1 MKIFKSRATK
11 AVAIALAAVLQV
23 YAVGGLALAAPEA
36 VGAAVV
42 APGPQAQGRLTTTGD
57 NPVSVNGNSA
67 RTGETIFS
75 GQQIQTPAGTTA
87 TVQLPGLG
95 SVEIRPGSNVTVTFG
110 EGRVD
115 VVVASGCVRL
125 AADAG
130 VTGTVQSKGQTRTTD
145 ANDRVIEIC
154 DDAAGGVI
162 PGGTTGATAGAPG
175 AGTAGTTAGTT
186 AAGGLSA
193 GVATALTA
201 AVVGAFALIGHEL
214 ISDSENPEPPN
225 CTPIPGT
232 TSPLTPPSGCT
243 P

>member
-1 MKIFKSRATK
+1 MKIHKSRTTK

-23 YAVGGLALAAPEA
+23 YASGGFALAAPEE
-36 VGAAVV
+36 VGAVVV
-42 APGPQAQGRLTTTGD
+42 APSPQAQGRLTTTGD
-57 NPVSVNGNSA
+57 NPVAVNGNNA

-95 SVEIRPGSNVTVTFG
+95 SVEIRPGSNVTLTFG
-110 EGRVD
+110 EGKIN
-115 VVVASGCVRL
+115 VVVISGCVRL

-130 VTGTVQSKGQTRTTD
+130 VTGTVQSKGKTITTD
-145 ANDRVIEIC
+145 SDDRVIEIC
-154 DDAAGGVI
+154 DDAAGGVVPI
-162 PGGTTGATAGAPG
+162 NTGVTPGVT
-175 AGTAGTTAGTT
+175 
-186 AAGGLSA
+186 AGGLSS
-193 GVATALTA
+193 GTATALTA
-201 AVVGAFALIGHEL
+201 GIVGAFAIIAHEF

-232 TSPLTPPSGCT
+232 TSPLTPPSGCA